1 MLNERKLTKA
11 ELDKR
16 EDVIKDMKKNK
27 RALVKRYGK
36 DAEKVMYGRA
46 TNIAKKT
53 AESMDQ
59 ERIKEMVKSAL
70 MSPVTEK
77 KGKDMDGDGDVDS
90 QDYLAAR
97 DAAIKKT
104 KGEKVDEMDLND
116 PIAMRM
122 RAEKDKLAK
131 MRAANAGDD
140 GNDKFFEKSTKLHAL
155 KKKRRDIMRDM
166 EQEAEMEGGPI
177 ADKYGDMLNKLDQ
190 AIAMLQGSEEKEY
203 TLREGFYGPGGVES
217 ITNALGYSD
226 PYEFFEDNPGAVD
239 ALLNWAEMVPEFNEM
254 LQDAD
259 LMEDLDLGHQD
270 NEPHMLKA
278 DLYRIG
284 KYAMELYQMVD
295 RFEESSEEVDFP
307 HWWQSKVIKAKSMLV
322 SAKHYLDFEI
332 KEPQIDAMVDVAQEE
347 DVIDENARDKAAMAF
362 DKMKVGATIKTSK
375 GEFKK
380 VDDKHFEMVEKPGR
394 KFTAKQMTFIKEETV
409 NEGVWSLGTAEQIK
423 NAIQSL
429 EMLQGMDAASI
440 ADSLEDDNKFYYNVL
455 GDDLFHDGL
464 DRAER
469 AAAMGNIDGAQ
480 NGLAD
485 AIGRAEDL
493 LKHVRERESAR
504 PYKTDIFEEEPGKAD
519 MVAAAIQK
527 AMNKHKKDDA
537 KMHQLK
543 KARTAMNKGD
553 LDKAKKIAS
562 RLAEQLKTQ
571 QLEEFL
577 TLELKIFEENN
588 NTLDEGFLDRLK
600 ARAKGAA
607 TGIKTTVKNVA
618 AAAKGDKDAIK
629 DRALQVG
636 MTKLKVKANT
646 LDKELDKILK
656 DINILFPD
664 KKLDKNPKLA
674 NLIDSY
680 RDALNQAKESNA
692 TWRS

>member
-1 MLNERKLTKA
+1 
-11 ELDKR
+11 
-16 EDVIKDMKKNK
+16 
-27 RALVKRYGK
+27 
-36 DAEKVMYGRA
+36 
-46 TNIAKKT
+46 
-53 AESMDQ
+53 
-59 ERIKEMVKSAL
+59 
-70 MSPVTEK
+70 
-77 KGKDMDGDGDVDS
+77 
-90 QDYLAAR
+90 
-97 DAAIKKT
+97 
-104 KGEKVDEMDLND
+104 
-116 PIAMRM
+116 
-122 RAEKDKLAK
+122 
-131 MRAANAGDD
+131 
-140 GNDKFFEKSTKLHAL
+140 
-155 KKKRRDIMRDM
+155 
-166 EQEAEMEGGPI
+166 
-177 ADKYGDMLNKLDQ
+177 
-190 AIAMLQGSEEKEY
+190 
-203 TLREGFYGPGGVES
+203 
-217 ITNALGYSD
+217 
-226 PYEFFEDNPGAVD
+226 
-239 ALLNWAEMVPEFNEM
+239 
-254 LQDAD
+254 
-259 LMEDLDLGHQD
+259 
-270 NEPHMLKA
+270 
-278 DLYRIG
+278 
-284 KYAMELYQMVD
+284 MELYQMVD

-307 HWWQSKVIKAKSMLV
+307 HWWQSKIIKAKSMLV

-347 DVIDENARDKAAMAF
+347 DVIDENAYIAMMAAKAAKK
-362 DKMKVGATIKTSK
+362 DKD
-375 GEFKK
+375 KK
-380 VDDKHFEMVEKPGR
+380 SVK
-394 KFTAKQMTFIKEETV
+394 
-409 NEGVWSLGTAEQIK
+409 EGVWSLGTAEQIQ

-429 EMLQGMDAASI
+429 EMLSNMDAASI
-440 ADSLEDDNKFYYNVL
+440 ADSLEEDGKFYYNVI
-455 GDDLFHDGL
+455 GDDLFHDAL
-464 DRAER
+464 DNAER
-469 AAAMGNIDGAQ
+469 SAAMGDIDRAQ

-493 LKHVRERESAR
+493 LVFVQKREGL
-504 PYKTDIFEEEPGKAD
+504 KEEEAGEAD
-519 MVAAAIQK
+519 KVASDIQK

-537 KMHQLK
+537 KMHQLQ

-553 LDKAKKIAS
+553 LDKAKKIAA

-618 AAAKGDKDAIK
+618 AAAKGNKDAIK

-680 RDALNQAKESNA
+680 KDALNQAKESNA